1 MCTLAIYL
9 RQFEKYPL
17 VIAANRDEHFARA
30 SEAPKLW
37 NSDPALVAGKDL
49 VAGGTWLGV
58 NSAGIAAAIVN
69 RRVETEPQASP
80 RSRGLL
86 CLDMLQ
92 AATLADAR
100 AALPYE
106 DAGRYQPFLLLVAT
120 AEGAFTAYN
129 AGSEVELINLPTGLH
144 VFSNTSFTEQDGE
157 KLEHA
162 RRLFAT
168 AGEALAP
175 ILNDADSLD
184 PAVRIL
190 HDVLGDHTAG
200 ETANAKGALCV
211 HVSGADYGTVSSSI
225 VFRSASE
232 KQFHFYHAPGPPCR
246 SDFSLAASL
255 PTV

>member
-37 NSDPALVAGKDL
+37 NGDPAILAGKDC

-58 NSAGIAAAIVN
+58 NSAGMAAAIVN
-69 RRVETEPQASP
+69 RRLQSDPPDSP

-92 AATLADAR
+92 TTTLGDAR

-106 DAGRYQPFLLLVAT
+106 DAGRYQPFLLVVTSKDSGFA
-120 AEGAFTAYN
+120 AYN
-129 AGSEVELINLPTGLH
+129 AASEVELIKIQHGLH
-144 VFSNTSFTEQDGE
+144 VFSNTSFTEQDGK
-157 KLEHA
+157 KLERA
-162 RRLFAT
+162 RQLFAT

-175 ILNDADSLD
+175 ILGDADSLE

-190 HDVLGDHTAG
+190 RDVLGDHTAG
-200 ETANAKGALCV
+200 ETADAKGALCV
-211 HVSGADYGTVSSSI
+211 HVPGADYGTVSSSVI
-225 VFRSASE
+225 FQSQRDN
-232 KQFHFYHAPGPPCR
+232 KFYFYHAAGAPCR
-246 SDFSLAASL
+246 TDFQLAGEL
-255 PTV
+255 PIV

>member
-37 NSDPALVAGKDL
+37 NGDPAILAGKDL
-49 VAGGTWLGV
+49 AAGGTWLGV

-69 RRVETEPQASP
+69 RRVQIEPLASP
-80 RSRGLL
+80 RSRGLM

-92 AATLADAR
+92 AAALGDAR

-106 DAGRYQPFLLLVAT
+106 DAGRYQPFLLLVAST
-120 AEGAFTAYN
+120 GGAFAAYN
-129 AGSEVELINLPTGLH
+129 VRSEVELMNLRSGLH

-157 KLEHA
+157 KLGHA

-175 ILNDADSLD
+175 ILNETASLE
-184 PAVRIL
+184 PAVRVL
-190 HDVLGDHTAG
+190 RDVLGDHTAG
-200 ETANAKGALCV
+200 ENADAKGALCV
-211 HVSGADYGTVSSSI
+211 HVPGADYGTVSSSI
-225 VFRSASE
+225 VFQSASE
-232 KQFHFYHAPGPPCR
+232 NQFHFYHSPGPPCCAGYQPAP
-246 SDFSLAASL
+246 SLSIA
-255 PTV
+255 